1 MSLAEGEVLSVLGR
15 SSTGELGS
23 LDLAGTD
30 VGLSRTRPT
39 AIRWTA
45 SALEQGVV
53 LNRNWH
59 VMKKYEYIAP
69 VLLILASIVILG
81 IFGYVSTLRTL
92 TSLEL
97 IISQIFA
104 LVMGLF
110 GSFIFGR
117 QLATKVSREVIKP
130 HARSAFRRLLS
141 LYAIISRVASIIVM
155 SKDSEDTYVTL
166 EKIEAIVIEQLTT
179 ADDAL
184 EDWRDIVPEEVDELS
199 RKLRTN
205 RTENQQ

>member
-1 MSLAEGEVLSVLGR
+1 
-15 SSTGELGS
+15 
-23 LDLAGTD
+23 
-30 VGLSRTRPT
+30 
-39 AIRWTA
+39 
-45 SALEQGVV
+45 
-53 LNRNWH
+53 
-59 VMKKYEYIAP
+59 MKKYEYIAP

-92 TSLEL
+92 TNLEL
-97 IISQIFA
+97 IISQIFS

-141 LYAIISRVASIIVM
+141 LYASISRVASIIVM

-166 EKIEAIVIEQLTT
+166 EKIEAIIIEQLTT

-199 RKLRTN
+199 RKLRIN

>member
-1 MSLAEGEVLSVLGR
+1 
-15 SSTGELGS
+15 
-23 LDLAGTD
+23 
-30 VGLSRTRPT
+30 
-39 AIRWTA
+39 
-45 SALEQGVV
+45 
-53 LNRNWH
+53 
-59 VMKKYEYIAP
+59 MKKYEYIAP

-92 TSLEL
+92 TSLER

-141 LYAIISRVASIIVM
+141 LYASISRVASIIAM

-166 EKIEAIVIEQLTT
+166 EKVQAIVIEQLTT

>member
-1 MSLAEGEVLSVLGR
+1 M
-15 SSTGELGS
+15 
-23 LDLAGTD
+23 
-30 VGLSRTRPT
+30 
-39 AIRWTA
+39 
-45 SALEQGVV
+45 
-53 LNRNWH
+53 
-59 VMKKYEYIAP
+59 MKKSEYIVP
-69 VLLILASIVILG
+69 GLLILVSIGILG
-81 IFGYVSTLRTL
+81 IIGYVSTTRTL
-92 TSLEL
+92 TNLEW

-117 QLATKVSREVIKP
+117 QSAIKAGREIIKP

-141 LYAIISRVASIIVM
+141 LYESISRVANIIAM
-155 SKDSEDTYVTL
+155 SKKPEDLHVTFG
-166 EKIEAIVIEQLTT
+166 KVEAIVIEQLAT

>member
-1 MSLAEGEVLSVLGR
+1 
-15 SSTGELGS
+15 
-23 LDLAGTD
+23 
-30 VGLSRTRPT
+30 
-39 AIRWTA
+39 
-45 SALEQGVV
+45 
-53 LNRNWH
+53 
-59 VMKKYEYIAP
+59 MKKYEYIAP

-92 TSLEL
+92 TSLEW

-141 LYAIISRVASIIVM
+141 LYMSISRVANIIAM
-155 SKDSEDTYVTL
+155 SKNPENSHGAL
-166 EKIEAIVIEQLTT
+166 EKVEVIVIEQLAT